1 MHGLHLPVKKG
12 SLKYTLYMY
21 ETPSDTLQWFA
32 LRDLKRR
39 HAKLPAY
46 KMFEALEMQCF
57 TPMVHNLIMVK
68 GKRVCQE
75 VPFMQDLLFVKDTRA
90 HLDLLVENTP
100 KLQYR
105 YKIGVQHTPIIVP
118 TADMERF
125 IYAVKSSATPQYYAL
140 HEVTPAMKNRK
151 IRIIGGQLDGYTG
164 TLVTMRGSKTKR
176 LLIELPSF
184 LAASVEVAPEYI
196 QLLDE

>member
-1 MHGLHLPVKKG
+1 
-12 SLKYTLYMY
+12 MY
-21 ETPSDTLQWFA
+21 EAPPDTLQWFA

-46 KMFEALEMQCF
+46 KMFEALGMQCF
-57 TPMVHNLIMVK
+57 TPMVHSLEMVK
-68 GKRVCQE
+68 GKRIRQE
-75 VPFMQDLLFVKDTRA
+75 VPFMQDLLFVKDTRQ
-90 HLDLLVENTP
+90 HLDPLVENTP

-105 YKIGVQHTPIIVP
+105 YRLGVQHTPIIVP

-125 IYAVKSSATPQYYAL
+125 ICAVKSAANPQYYTL
-140 HEVTPAMKNRK
+140 NEVTSDMKNRK
-151 IRIIGGQLDGYTG
+151 IRIIGGQLDGYMG
-164 TLVTMRGSKTKR
+164 FLVTTRGSKTKR
-176 LLIELPSF
+176 LLIELPTL